1 MAAASNSR
9 QSNDL
14 LGSVRAFVSL
24 AGESIE
30 RRLLSELP
38 ARRLTAA
45 QLLLLNIL
53 AKNDGMHVGQVA
65 ALLGVSEPAAS
76 KATDRLVRRRLL
88 RRREAHDRRVVELFL
103 TERARHLLTVYEKL
117 KEQELAL
124 LGQLFCAQELD
135 DVIALLDRSSAALMN
150 STQNGKDVCL
160 RCGLFAREQC
170 PLRELSQV
178 NCFYQCGSWQTDRE
192 DKVHEHPGHRA

>member
-1 MAAASNSR
+1 MAAASNSW

-14 LGSVRAFVSL
+14 LGSVRALVSL
-24 AGESIE
+24 AGETIE
-30 RRLLSELP
+30 NRLLNELP
-38 ARRLTAA
+38 GRRLTVA

-53 AKNDGMHVGQVA
+53 ARNDGMHVGQVA
-65 ALLGVSEPAAS
+65 ALLGVSEAAAS

-88 RRREAHDRRVVELFL
+88 RRREAHDRRVVELSL
-103 TERARHLLTVYEKL
+103 TERARRLLTMYERL

-124 LGQLFCAQELD
+124 LRQVFCPRELD
-135 DVIALLDRSSAALMN
+135 EVVALLDRSSAALMN
-150 STQNGKDVCL
+150 SIQDGKQICL

-178 NCFYQCGSWQTDRE
+178 NCFYTRSSWQTDCK
-192 DKVHEHPGHRA
+192 D